1 MPDKPK
7 TWDQFEIKAELHRRG
22 MTLTKLAEINKLN
35 PGTFRAVWKRPNQKV
50 ERALSAFLK
59 VPVERLFP
67 DRYPKRSHTILSRKY
82 AKESIPAQTSHKKD
96 AA

>member
-1 MPDKPK
+1 MPDKPR
-7 TWDQFEIKAELHRRG
+7 TWDQFAIKAELHRRG

-50 ERALSAFLK
+50 ERAIARFLK
-59 VPVERLFP
+59 VPVELLFP
-67 DRYPKRSHTILSRKY
+67 GRYPKRTNTILSREY
-82 AKESIPAQTSHKKD
+82 AAESTGEKTTKD